1 MRAYHRGRCDIT
13 RVRMEDL
20 GALFLH
26 PGDLSD
32 PIPSFLPIAIAV
44 AAIAICTL
52 VIFRVRIHDTVLTL
66 GIVGLP
72 LFAYAL
78 SNAALLDRSKNTDFC
93 MSCHIMEPLLDV
105 VTPDEPTLAAV
116 HIRSG
121 ALPTYQSCYT
131 CHSGYGLWGDAD
143 AKLAGV
149 GHMVATLTGRY
160 ELPLKINKPFNIKA
174 CLACHAEGERFRA
187 AVPHQVPDIQEALLT
202 GEMGCTGTCHPAAHP
217 PEALTGEPI
226 R

>member
-1 MRAYHRGRCDIT
+1 MD
-13 RVRMEDL
+13 DL
-20 GALFLH
+20 SALFLH

-32 PIPSFLPIAIAV
+32 PIPSVLPIAIAV
-44 AAIAICTL
+44 AAIAICAL
-52 VIFRVRIHDTVLTL
+52 VIFRGRVRDPLLAL

-72 LFAYAL
+72 VLAYAL
-78 SNAALLDRSKNTDFC
+78 SNAVLLDRSKNTDFC

-105 VTPDEPTLAAV
+105 VTPEEPTMAAV
-116 HIRSG
+116 HIRRG
-121 ALPTYQSCYT
+121 AVPTFQSCYT
-131 CHSGYGLWGDAD
+131 CHSGYGLWGDAG

-149 GHMVATLTGRY
+149 GHMVATVTGRY
-160 ELPLKINKPFNIKA
+160 ELPLKINRPFNIDA

-187 AVPHQVPDIQEALLT
+187 AAPHQVPDIQRALLT
-202 GEMGCTGTCHPAAHP
+202 REMGCTGTCHPAAHP